1 MLTTCSRQTVAAG
14 GGGAQSDPIARA
26 CGRAGVDRT
35 RAWAGGLGLGPRTR
49 SRLPVGLGAER
60 SPSLEGLPVPYSV
73 EPGGGASDSDR
84 WRDPSCASRWR
95 SVASVHGWVRGGGA
109 GPNPGAANAHVTRA
123 DHVGVSRWRVCGRA
137 PGLRPAAARRPT
149 PLLESGWAWPEPGPA
164 SGRARAREN

>member
-1 MLTTCSRQTVAAG
+1 VLTTCSRQTVAAG

-95 SVASVHGWVRGGGA
+95 SVASVHGSVGGRGGGA
-109 GPNPGAANAHVTRA
+109 GPISGAVNAHVTRA
-123 DHVGVSRWRVCGRA
+123 GHLGVSQWRVSDVLSGAGPVPTGGGAATDA
-137 PGLRPAAARRPT
+137 PARIARDRRVTAA
-149 PLLESGWAWPEPGPA
+149 
-164 SGRARAREN
+164 

>member
-1 MLTTCSRQTVAAG
+1 VLTTCSRQTVAAG

-95 SVASVHGWVRGGGA
+95 SVASVHGSVGGRGGGGWA
-109 GPNPGAANAHVTRA
+109 YFWRRQCTCHEGRSLGRITVARERCAVGRRACAHRRRRG
-123 DHVGVSRWRVCGRA
+123 D
-137 PGLRPAAARRPT
+137 RRPR
-149 PLLESGWAWPEPGPA
+149 SN
-164 SGRARAREN
+164 RA